1 MVMKYQPHVESH
13 AMTPQTTRRLPNDT
27 DTLFLTE
34 AGIETT
40 MMYKKGWELNHF
52 CLFELLQHDKF
63 VADVRSYHARIIE
76 VALEHNIGH
85 ILDGLHYRASPD
97 WGTLLGMSA
106 QQLADLTTKGLEIY
120 AELSREYAT
129 EDTPIPVGCCIG
141 PRGDAYD
148 AKLVMSTDQ
157 AEEYH
162 SVQIAT
168 AKAAGADFVSALTF
182 NHIDE
187 AVGVTRAAQAAD
199 IPIIM
204 SFSLN
209 QNAILK
215 TGPTLGDAI
224 MAVEKQTNEAP
235 LFYMINC
242 NHPTDFAPALENP
255 GNWADRLQGIRPNAS
270 SLDHGMLCQLGHL
283 EEGDP
288 VELGQ
293 QMGDLAYRFP
303 QLNVFGGCCGTD
315 WEHLEQIAKNVL
327 SAKSRQ
333 TV

>member
-1 MVMKYQPHVESH
+1 M
-13 AMTPQTTRRLPNDT
+13 ATQTTRRLPNGA

-34 AGIETT
+34 AGVETT

-52 CLFELLQHDKF
+52 CLFELLQHDRF
-63 VADVRSYHARIIE
+63 VVDVRSYHTRIIE
-76 VALEHNIGH
+76 IALEHKIGH

-97 WGTLLGMSA
+97 WGELLGMSA
-106 QQLADLTTKGLEIY
+106 QQLADLTAKGLDIY
-120 AELSREYAT
+120 TDLSRKYAT
-129 EDTPIPVGCCIG
+129 DDTPIPVGCCIG

-148 AKLVMSTDQ
+148 AKLVMSADQ

-168 AKAAGADFVSALTF
+168 AKAAGADFISALTF

-187 AVGVTRAAQAAD
+187 AIGVTRAAKAAD

-209 QNAILK
+209 RKAKLK

-224 MAVEKQTNEAP
+224 MAVDAQTDKAP

-242 NHPTDFAPALENP
+242 NHPIDFAPALENP
-255 GNWADRLQGIRPNAS
+255 GDWIERLQGIRPNAS

-293 QMGDLAYRFP
+293 QMGDLARRFP

-315 WEHLEQIAKNVL
+315 WEHLEQIVKNVL
-327 SAKSRQ
+327 SVRSRQ
-333 TV
+333 TA

>member
-1 MVMKYQPHVESH
+1 
-13 AMTPQTTRRLPNDT
+13 MTNQTTRRLPNTSDA
-27 DTLFLTE
+27 LFLTE

-52 CLFELLQHDKF
+52 CLFELLQHDRF
-63 VADVRSYHARIIE
+63 VTDLQTYHTRIIE
-76 VALEHNIGH
+76 LALKYKIGH

-97 WGTLLGMSA
+97 WATLLGMSA
-106 QQLADLTTKGLEIY
+106 QQLEDLTAKGLDIY
-120 AELSREYAT
+120 TDLSREYAT

-148 AKLVMSTDQ
+148 AKLVMTADQ

-162 SVQIAT
+162 SVQIET

-182 NHIDE
+182 NHIEE
-187 AVGVTRAAQAAD
+187 AVGVTRAAQAAG

-209 QNAILK
+209 QKSTLK
-215 TGPTLGDAI
+215 TGPTLGEAI
-224 MAVEKQTNEAP
+224 IAVEAQTDNAP

-242 NHPTDFAPALENP
+242 NHPIDFTPALENP
-255 GNWADRLQGIRPNAS
+255 GDWVERLQGIRPNAS

-293 QMGDLAYRFP
+293 QMGDLASRFP

-315 WEHLEQIAKNVL
+315 WDHLEQIVKNVM
-327 SAKSRQ
+327 SVKSLQ

>member
-1 MVMKYQPHVESH
+1 
-13 AMTPQTTRRLPNDT
+13 MTTQITRRLPNTSDA
-27 DTLFLTE
+27 LFLTE

-40 MMYKKGWELNHF
+40 MMYKKGWELNNF
-52 CLFELLQHDKF
+52 CLFELLQHDRF
-63 VADVRSYHARIIE
+63 VADVRTYHTRIIE
-76 VALEHNIGH
+76 VALKYKAGH

-97 WGTLLGMSA
+97 WATLLGMSA
-106 QQLADLTTKGLEIY
+106 QQLADLTAKGLGIY
-120 AELSREYAT
+120 TDLSHEYAT

-148 AKLVMSTDQ
+148 AKLLMTADQ

-162 SVQIAT
+162 SVQIKT

-182 NHIDE
+182 NHIEE

-209 QNAILK
+209 QKSTLK
-215 TGPTLGDAI
+215 TGPTLGEAI
-224 MAVEKQTNEAP
+224 MAVEVQTDNAP

-242 NHPTDFAPALENP
+242 NHPIDFTPALENP
-255 GNWADRLQGIRPNAS
+255 KNWIGRLQGIRPNAS

-293 QMGDLAYRFP
+293 QMGDLARRFP

-315 WEHLEQIAKNVL
+315 WEHLEQVAKNVL
-327 SAKSRQ
+327 SVKSSQ
-333 TV
+333 SA

>member
-1 MVMKYQPHVESH
+1 
-13 AMTPQTTRRLPNDT
+13 MTHQTTRRLPNTSDA
-27 DTLFLTE
+27 LFLTE

-52 CLFELLQHDKF
+52 CLFELLQNDRF
-63 VADVRSYHARIIE
+63 VTEVQTYHTRIIE
-76 VALEHNIGH
+76 VALKYKIGH

-97 WGTLLGMSA
+97 WGSLLGMSA
-106 QQLADLTTKGLEIY
+106 QQLADLTAKGMDIY
-120 AELSREYAT
+120 TDLSREYAT

-148 AKLVMSTDQ
+148 AKLLMTADQ

-162 SVQIAT
+162 SVQIET
-168 AKAAGADFVSALTF
+168 AKATGADFVSALTF
-182 NHIDE
+182 NHIEE
-187 AVGVTRAAQAAD
+187 AVGVTRAAKAAG

-209 QNAILK
+209 QKSTLK
-215 TGPTLGDAI
+215 TGPTLGEAI
-224 MAVEKQTNEAP
+224 MAVEAQTDNAP

-242 NHPTDFAPALENP
+242 NHPIDFTPALENSK
-255 GNWADRLQGIRPNAS
+255 NWIGRLQGIRPNAS

-293 QMGDLAYRFP
+293 QMGDLARRFP

-315 WEHLEQIAKNVL
+315 WEHLEQVAKNVL
-327 SAKSRQ
+327 SVKSLRSA
-333 TV
+333 